1 MKFTFALIITVIS
14 LLGLTQGGRT
24 VRNTVSSSSG
34 SSCPS
39 GWHRI
44 LDSWIWLSGDQK
56 DFDSA
61 QQQCAQLVHNGRLFE
76 PKNRLQNDL
85 VSTLVKSLQP
95 SNAWIGITD
104 RQSEGR
110 FEYLSSGKE
119 ASFTGWSPGNPDD
132 YQGRQDC
139 ALFWFQWRH
148 NGNNVD
154 ASRLGKW
161 DDDDCDSRFH
171 YVCEQPL
178 TGFWNRHWTK
188 MFETPCYKRSHF

>member
-1 MKFTFALIITVIS
+1 MLFFPGKMKTFLVVSTILLLALVNNAEGGAIIA
-14 LLGLTQGGRT
+14 QGGRT

-44 LDSWIWLSGDQK
+44 LDSCIWLSGDQK

-85 VSTLVKSLQP
+85 VLTLVKSLQP
-95 SNAWIGITD
+95 SNWWIGITD

-110 FEYLSSGKE
+110 WEYLSSGKVT
-119 ASFTGWSPGNPDD
+119 SFSNWAPGQPDD
-132 YQGRQDC
+132 GQRSNTQDC
-139 ALFWFQWRH
+139 AQFWFQYRRTVTFDED
-148 NGNNVD
+148 NV
-154 ASRLGKW
+154 RRGLW
-161 DDDDCDSRFH
+161 DDQFCTSRWH

-178 TGFWNRHWTK
+178 TGL
-188 MFETPCYKRSHF
+188 